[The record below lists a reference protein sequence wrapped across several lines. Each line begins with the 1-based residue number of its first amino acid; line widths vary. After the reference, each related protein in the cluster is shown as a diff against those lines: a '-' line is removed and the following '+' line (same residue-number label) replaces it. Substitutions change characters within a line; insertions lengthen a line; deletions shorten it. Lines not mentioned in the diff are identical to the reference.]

1 MYNRPLPSEEGRLII
16 DHTKGKIILLPK
28 AVIRLASAT
37 DRELWLGLQQELLK
51 TRTSGFL
58 CILRILKK

>member
-1 MYNRPLPSEEGRLII
+1 MG
-16 DHTKGKIILLPK
+16 HTKAKIILVPE

-37 DRELWLGLQQELLK
+37 DQELWLGLQQEFLK

-58 CILRILKK
+58 CILRISKK